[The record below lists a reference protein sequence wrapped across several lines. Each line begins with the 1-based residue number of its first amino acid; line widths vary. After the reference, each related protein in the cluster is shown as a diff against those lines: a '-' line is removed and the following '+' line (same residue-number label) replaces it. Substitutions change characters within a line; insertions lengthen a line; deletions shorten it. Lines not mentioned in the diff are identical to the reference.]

1 MMASGWHVLTCAE
14 WLERPW
20 TALFDRE
27 PSGGYGALKA
37 AVLSHR
43 ELFRGISY
51 DSLPSLE
58 RLLSIGRGLHEGM
71 TRELP
76 DDIRKRAWE
85 QLDPIHDLCR
95 YHGHIPLLT
104 ELAIIADRRFLPVKT
119 EPYFVSFISVFS
131 PDADEVADS
140 YIAARTYRQTPGGGG
155 EPIIPH
161 PELYDPENS
170 LMVVELGDIP
180 SAQLDLETVAQQ
192 PRRCEAYR
200 YKFKLIATPQRPV
213 LEQVTRFADR
223 FVSEVSARRHALHTS
238 MLLKGAKLLI
248 LPFVRPHYE
257 PATTDGTRPSGDG
270 MNRNHPKASPGGA
283 VFVFLVPQERPSGVD
298 DIARD
303 LAWLLAA
310 GSINESYSSV
320 DVTLRRQQ
328 LVGKLI
334 HGTTNAIRSINTAEL
349 GQLLCKPGLKLPKT
363 VDDLNITMTTSDEAS
378 GRARLS
384 AVAVALRRS
393 MLAEDTAA
401 ALLAFAETRYWQ
413 GVVRKKFQN
422 GEESD
427 LGELVEEAFLF
438 ADNWKNAPGGRYGPI
453 DLSTTITG
461 PDGETGGQWK
471 IPSRYLS
478 AKIIRGILA
487 ELMMNASTH
496 GMRDM
501 GMVEVHCKISPSSRG
516 GVNCAFLNEVDRFS
530 APESPPEMASGFLAR
545 TREALAEVDGMALEF
560 EGSLE
565 SGLFT
570 GRLWLGPINSVTGG
584 RIEDTELVAPA
595 WMPAGHEE

>member
-1 MMASGWHVLTCAE
+1 M
-14 WLERPW
+14 
-20 TALFDRE
+20 
-27 PSGGYGALKA
+27 KA

-51 DSLPSLE
+51 DNLPSLE
-58 RLLSIGRGLHEGM
+58 RLLSIGRRLRVGM

-76 DDIRKRAWE
+76 DETRKDAWE

-104 ELAIIADRRFLPVKT
+104 ELAIIADRRFLPIKA
-119 EPYFVSFISVFS
+119 EPYFVSFVSVFS

-140 YIAARTYRQTPGGGG
+140 YITARTYRPTPGGGG

-161 PELYDPENS
+161 PELYNPENA
-170 LMVVELGDIP
+170 LMVVELGDAP
-180 SAQLDLETVAQQ
+180 SGQLDLAAIAQQ
-192 PRRCEAYR
+192 PRRREAYR
-200 YKFKLIATPQRPV
+200 YRFKLITAPQRPV

-223 FVSEVSARRHALHTS
+223 FLSEVSARKHMLHTS

-257 PATTDGTRPSGDG
+257 PATADNARLSDGGTSR
-270 MNRNHPKASPGGA
+270 NRLKASPGGA
-283 VFVFLVPQERPSGVD
+283 IFVFLVPQERPSGVD

-310 GSINESYSSV
+310 GSVNESYSSV

-349 GQLLCKPGLKLPKT
+349 GQLLCKPGLKFPKT
-363 VDDLNITMTTSDEAS
+363 VDDLAITMTTHDEAN
-378 GRARLS
+378 RLARLS

-427 LGELVEEAFLF
+427 LGELVDEAFLF
-438 ADNWKNAPGGRYGPI
+438 ADNWKNAPGGRYAPI
-453 DLSTTITG
+453 DLNTTVTG

-487 ELMMNASTH
+487 ELMMNASMH
-496 GMRDM
+496 GLRDM
-501 GMVEVHCKISPSSRG
+501 GMVEVHCRISASSRG
-516 GVNCAFLNEVDRFS
+516 GVSCAFLNEVDRIS
-530 APESPPEMASGFLAR
+530 TPESPPDMASGFLAR
-545 TREALAEVDGMALEF
+545 TREALAELDGMALEF

-584 RIEDTELVAPA
+584 RIEDTELVTPA
-595 WMPAGHEE
+595 WKPDEHEE